1 MFLMVW
7 YSWQSWYT
15 LYGQAGVGRGPLVQ
29 SHRPAVAREKCVIW
43 DWLASAAK
51 VGITPKTEKVTT
63 NTCQMLQLS
72 LWRQAFSHF
81 SDSHYHARCGNET
94 ETSWYLPCKLQVI
107 MCYRTKQFQST
118 VSLINRS
125 NQRFTDICLDLYE
138 WSHRA
143 ATYKPVREFTFF
155 CCGRQQVL
163 PDALPRYS
171 KQFCVSNFMRT
182 VYPSLSQY
190 DCWCVP
196 KKAGSWNF
204 WVLSQSWN
212 LEFPFDSDFPPG
224 KSEKTQQP
232 RVNNPRWRHWTAI
245 KL

>member
-1 MFLMVW
+1 MFAWDCSLFP
-7 YSWQSWYT
+7 
-15 LYGQAGVGRGPLVQ
+15 G
-29 SHRPAVAREKCVIW
+29 
-43 DWLASAAK
+43 DWLQSGYYTKNRESFCLQSKSCASPLQPTHAK
-51 VGITPKTEKVTT
+51 SCNFHFEGKHSHTFQTLTT
-63 NTCQMLQLS
+63 T
-72 LWRQAFSHF
+72 H
-81 SDSHYHARCGNET
+81 CGNET

-107 MCYRTKQFQST
+107 MCYRSKQFQST

-155 CCGRQQVL
+155 CCGCQQVL
-163 PDALPRYS
+163 PDALPPYS

-182 VYPSLSQY
+182 VHPSLSQY

-212 LEFPFDSDFPPG
+212 LEFPFDLDFPPG

-232 RVNNPRWRHWTAI
+232 RVNNPRWRHWTVI